1 LAKLP
6 ARPRCIQRTHE
17 KLLYFL
23 IDGYSK
29 PFGYVHSSAIPKVSW
44 GEHWTIDESKRL
56 VIFHRSCGTLSYQMS
71 VTDDG
76 KSGCQHQVQYLYEME
91 MSEDILL
98 MPYDGEAQNFNLMS
112 LEEVMAALR
121 QGEFKL
127 NCGMTWM
134 AFLIRHGHVNAENEA
149 DLGEIE
155 ARLHW
160 KHDMFVV

>member
-1 LAKLP
+1 
-6 ARPRCIQRTHE
+6 
-17 KLLYFL
+17 
-23 IDGYSK
+23 
-29 PFGYVHSSAIPKVSW
+29 
-44 GEHWTIDESKRL
+44 
-56 VIFHRSCGTLSYQMS
+56 MS